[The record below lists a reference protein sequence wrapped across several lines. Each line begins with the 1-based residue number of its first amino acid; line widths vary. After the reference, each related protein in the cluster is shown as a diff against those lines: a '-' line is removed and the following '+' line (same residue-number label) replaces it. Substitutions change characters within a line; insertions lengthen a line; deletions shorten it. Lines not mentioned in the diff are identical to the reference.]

1 VAMSYEPRMRGRRFR
16 RTSAKKTSARERK
29 EDRSS
34 SISYQKAEQ
43 IDPSQLR
50 VATLNAIDHLGSQRF
65 ALPPFS
71 EHFQRWLNDI
81 KSLLGDFESRLPEAI
96 DEHYRESVQEL
107 LLDAQEELNKRI
119 GIEKERAELAAD
131 LQQRLAQTEF
141 TLSKM
146 RHEYM
151 SQVHD
156 VRRKYEKSFD
166 RLRKEINNLDKQR
179 RTILRERTGIL
190 QKIFKRPEN
199 RLAESANNLQL
210 KKNTL
215 GDSKEDLRKEL
226 GKLRKEYENKR
237 RQVVAEQGDLRQKL
251 TESRG
256 KGLDDAVELRRS
268 ICQKLRDAVAE
279 AVDRLPK
286 ESDEPSAQE

>member
-1 VAMSYEPRMRGRRFR
+1 
-16 RTSAKKTSARERK
+16 
-29 EDRSS
+29 
-34 SISYQKAEQ
+34 
-43 IDPSQLR
+43 
-50 VATLNAIDHLGSQRF
+50 
-65 ALPPFS
+65 
-71 EHFQRWLNDI
+71 
-81 KSLLGDFESRLPEAI
+81 
-96 DEHYRESVQEL
+96 L
-107 LLDAQEELNKRI
+107 LLNAQEELNKRI
-119 GIEKERAELAAD
+119 GIEKERGEQAAD
-131 LQQRLAQTEF
+131 LQQRLAETELN
-141 TLSKM
+141 LSKM
-146 RHEYM
+146 KHEYM
-151 SQVHD
+151 SQVRD
-156 VRRKYEKSFD
+156 LRRKYEKSFD
-166 RLRKEINNLDKQR
+166 RLRKEIDNLDKQR

-215 GDSKEDLRKEL
+215 GDSKEDLKKEL

-237 RQVVAEQGDLRQKL
+237 KQISAEQGDLRQKL

-256 KGLDDAVELRRS
+256 NGLDDAVELRRS